1 MANNH
6 STLTGLF
13 TDIANAIRAKTGGTE
28 SIAADQFPEAI
39 ASIPEAFKQ
48 FVGTATTA
56 NGGWQLTWNNSLLGT
71 PTQMFPDADIQI
83 GDVLYSPAYNVIA
96 WCSSSSYIKAMSTAV
111 SAAGNIVIPNGTVF
125 NIYR

>member
-28 SIAADQFPEAI
+28 SIVADQFPEAI
-39 ASIPEAFKQ
+39 ASIPEAFKK

-56 NGGWQLTWNNSLLGT
+56 NGGWQLTWNNSILGT

-83 GDVLYSPAYNVIA
+83 GDVFYSPTYNVIA
-96 WCSSSSYIKAMSTAV
+96 WYASSSHIKAMSTGT
-111 SAAGNIVIPNGTVF
+111 SGNIVIPDGTVF